1 MHMLGVESALD
12 YPQNIPGLFKYV
24 NIGSKQEEGGP
35 SCQLY
40 GQSNCNIPIY

>member
-24 NIGSKQEEGGP
+24 NIGSKEEEGGP
-35 SCQLY
+35 GRSFL
-40 GQSNCNIPIY
+40 PIVWTIKL

>member
-24 NIGSKQEEGGP
+24 NIGSKQEEEGGP
-35 SCQLY
+35 GRSFL
-40 GQSNCNIPIY
+40 PIVWTIKL